1 MLTTAAC
8 PPSLFRPPGIPA
20 VPAYEMRKTPYLVFC
35 TTTWVKTILGGL
47 ETGFLCVALAVLEL
61 TLDQT
66 GLELRDLST
75 LCLLSAGIK
84 VQHTQFTGTSLEFD
98 FPLWIQQI
106 QLKDFAES
114 TLPFWGGGT

>member
-1 MLTTAAC
+1 VLTTAAC

-61 TLDQT
+61 TLDQA
-66 GLELRDLST
+66 GLELRSLPASASQVLGLKACT
-75 LCLLSAGIK
+75 TTARLVLFLLLF
-84 VQHTQFTGTSLEFD
+84 V
-98 FPLWIQQI
+98 
-106 QLKDFAES
+106 
-114 TLPFWGGGT
+114 WGNFVLLVCFRQGLM